1 MRANLSVKTHLREI
15 SGWFSLIRPWS
26 GPRTPSPRGRH
37 SYTYIIMNPGFCKAI
52 FEKRAADFTISNPF
66 VHLILWSYQ
75 TVRLL
80 RPFARRRAMTL
91 RPFLVAMRFRKP
103 WTRLRWRFLG
113 WKVRFIFHSSCWNPG
128 MGCLLRASPI
138 HWGSLAELDY
148 TRFTPTLSRGSG
160 QNFSLPRQRIGA
172 TESYPLHFVLFTVE
186 NCICCGKLLFFF
198 APRKNFQQFRHI
210 KKFLLYYI

>member
-1 MRANLSVKTHLREI
+1 MVKILFWKKGCWY
-15 SGWFSLIRPWS
+15 S
-26 GPRTPSPRGRH
+26 
-37 SYTYIIMNPGFCKAI
+37 
-52 FEKRAADFTISNPF
+52 ISNPLL
-66 VHLILWSYQ
+66 HCYTKDQ

-80 RPFARRRAMTL
+80 RPLARRRAMTL

-148 TRFTPTLSRGSG
+148 TRFSTHLSRGFG
-160 QNFSLPRQRIGA
+160 QNFSLPRQRIAA
-172 TESYPLHFVLFTVE
+172 TKSYPLHFVLFTVE
-186 NCICCGKLLFFF
+186 KHSSCGKLS
-198 APRKNFQQFRHI
+198 RKIFYRPPCLKFSTI
-210 KKFLLYYI
+210 PPYKKASTLLYIAVV

>member
-1 MRANLSVKTHLREI
+1 MERGACAPLKILCCRRGAFYMRPCSLRQVPQADMESAPTFCFGPSEPKLHIFYYLLSFIYYL
-15 SGWFSLIRPWS
+15 LIFP
-26 GPRTPSPRGRH
+26 
-37 SYTYIIMNPGFCKAI
+37 FCKAI

-113 WKVRFIFHSSCWNPG
+113 WKVRFIFHSSCWNSQYG
-128 MGCLLRASPI
+128 AIVRLLP
-138 HWGSLAELDY
+138 Y
-148 TRFTPTLSRGSG
+148 T
-160 QNFSLPRQRIGA
+160 GA
-172 TESYPLHFVLFTVE
+172 ALQT
-186 NCICCGKLLFFF
+186 
-198 APRKNFQQFRHI
+198 
-210 KKFLLYYI
+210 